1 MKKDDLLD
9 FDDTTDDTR
18 ISDTDNL
25 MFLSSKSKN
34 KTYNYISNF
43 NNLINQK
50 ERLSENNI
58 LQQRENRRI
67 ISLIKQVIQKK
78 EDNIITRKKIKEIL
92 NSYNKN
98 IILIRDDQRNTLLHI
113 YVKANDRISV
123 NIIIDIYIDIF
134 GISEKFYNFLFLKN
148 INGFTVFDLSVKYEY
163 ISIIKIL
170 YEQLEKSEDE
180 SKIINYMEYLKNN
193 IFNIAAEN
201 NKIYPIIFFYEKLKK
216 FYKRKSIK
224 LLDCKDDNLNKEGM
238 TPILYA
244 SKNGN
249 LKLLLILI
257 DLGADI
263 NSIND
268 KGYTA
273 LHYAVENN
281 DERMVKH
288 LLIRGANKFVN
299 DRDNINPY
307 NLAVLLRQENLIKI
321 LYHKNCCQK
330 LFCGEEL
337 GKLSGKSS
345 MILMIFYLILNIG
358 FKLAIFF
365 RLFFVIYNIDLF
377 LLLSDFKIHNDT
389 NIQEIALN
397 DLLSCVEENCF
408 PEVIALF
415 SCIIIDLLLL
425 IYFIIFKCSK
435 PVFLP
440 RKINREKNLSKLYE
454 RNENICIKCGII
466 KSSSTKHCLICD
478 RCVENWDHHCYWL
491 NTCISNKNFCKFKL
505 FLYFTFIF
513 LITNL
518 LFYIYSVYLIL
529 SAKDLF
535 FQEIFNVEVGSE
547 VYYLVLALLISALIV
562 LIIFIFY
569 SLIFLNFPFVIYY
582 CKMNIN
588 ISKLEENIES
598 LNDSEDSFNK
608 IFEEKIGEIP

>member
-78 EDNIITRKKIKEIL
+78 EDNIITKKKIKEIL

-513 LITNL
+513 LIKNL

>member
-25 MFLSSKSKN
+25 LFLSSKSKN

-78 EDNIITRKKIKEIL
+78 EDNIITKKKIKEII
-92 NSYNKN
+92 NTYNKN

-440 RKINREKNLSKLYE
+440 RKKNKEKNLSKLYE

>member
-78 EDNIITRKKIKEIL
+78 EDNIITKKKIKEIL
-92 NSYNKN
+92 NPYNKN

-415 SCIIIDLLLL
+415 SCITIDLLLL

-535 FQEIFNVEVGSE
+535 FQEIFDIEIGSE

-588 ISKLEENIES
+588 NSKLEENIES

>member
-1 MKKDDLLD
+1 MKKDDLLEY
-9 FDDTTDDTR
+9 DDTTDDTR
-18 ISDTDNL
+18 ISDTENI

-34 KTYNYISNF
+34 KTYNYISNL

-78 EDNIITRKKIKEIL
+78 EDNIITKKKIKEIL

-513 LITNL
+513 LIKNL

>member
-25 MFLSSKSKN
+25 LFLSSKSKN

-78 EDNIITRKKIKEIL
+78 EDNIITKKKIKEII
-92 NSYNKN
+92 NTYNKN

-113 YVKANDRISV
+113 YVKVNDRISV

-201 NKIYPIIFFYEKLKK
+201 NKIYPIIFFHEKLKK

-535 FQEIFNVEVGSE
+535 FQEIFNIEIGSE

-562 LIIFIFY
+562 IIIFIFY

>member
-78 EDNIITRKKIKEIL
+78 EDNIITKKKIKEII

-415 SCIIIDLLLL
+415 SCITIDLLLL

-440 RKINREKNLSKLYE
+440 RKINKEKNLSKLYE

>member
-78 EDNIITRKKIKEIL
+78 EDNIITKKKIKEIL

-201 NKIYPIIFFYEKLKK
+201 NKIYPIIFFHEKLKK

-535 FQEIFNVEVGSE
+535 FQEIFNIEIGSE

>member
-1 MKKDDLLD
+1 
-9 FDDTTDDTR
+9 
-18 ISDTDNL
+18 
-25 MFLSSKSKN
+25 
-34 KTYNYISNF
+34 
-43 NNLINQK
+43 
-50 ERLSENNI
+50 
-58 LQQRENRRI
+58 
-67 ISLIKQVIQKK
+67 
-78 EDNIITRKKIKEIL
+78 
-92 NSYNKN
+92 
-98 IILIRDDQRNTLLHI
+98 LIRDDQRNTLLHI
-113 YVKANDRISV
+113 YVKANDRVSV
-123 NIIIDIYIDIF
+123 NIIIEIYIDIF

-148 INGFTVFDLSVKYEY
+148 INGFTAFDLSVKYEY
-163 ISIIKIL
+163 IAIIKIL
-170 YEQLEKSEDE
+170 YEQLEKSENDCNI
-180 SKIINYMEYLKNN
+180 SNYMEYLKNN
-193 IFNIAAEN
+193 IFNVAAEN
-201 NKIYPIIFFYEKLKK
+201 NKIYPILFFYEKLKK

-535 FQEIFNVEVGSE
+535 FQEIFNIEIGSE
-547 VYYLVLALLISALIV
+547 VYYLVLILLISFLGV
-562 LIIFIFY
+562 LIIIVIYSIIFV
-569 SLIFLNFPFVIYY
+569 NFPLVNYY
-582 CKMNIN
+582 CKVN
-588 ISKLEENIES
+588 ISNNNIEENVQS
-598 LNDSEDSFNK
+598 LIDSEDSFNR
-608 IFEEKIGEIP
+608 IFEDN

>member
-78 EDNIITRKKIKEIL
+78 EDNIISKKKIKEIL
-92 NSYNKN
+92 NPYNKN

-201 NKIYPIIFFYEKLKK
+201 NKIYPIIFFHEKLKK

-562 LIIFIFY
+562 LTIFIFY

>member
-78 EDNIITRKKIKEIL
+78 EDNIITKKKIKEIL

-415 SCIIIDLLLL
+415 SCITIDLLLL

-535 FQEIFNVEVGSE
+535 FQEIFNIEIGSE

-588 ISKLEENIES
+588 NSKLEENIES

>member
-34 KTYNYISNF
+34 KTCNYISNF
-43 NNLINQK
+43 NDLINQK

-78 EDNIITRKKIKEIL
+78 EDNIITKKKIKEIL

-513 LITNL
+513 LIKNL

-535 FQEIFNVEVGSE
+535 FQEIFNIEIGSE

-562 LIIFIFY
+562 IIIFIFY

-608 IFEEKIGEIP
+608 IFEEKIGEIS

>member
-78 EDNIITRKKIKEIL
+78 EDNIITKKKIKEIL

-201 NKIYPIIFFYEKLKK
+201 NKIYPIIFFHEKLKK

-415 SCIIIDLLLL
+415 SCITIDLLLL

>member
-78 EDNIITRKKIKEIL
+78 EDNIITKKKIKEIL

-201 NKIYPIIFFYEKLKK
+201 NKIYPIIFFHEKLKK

-268 KGYTA
+268 KGYTP

-415 SCIIIDLLLL
+415 SCITIDLLLL

-535 FQEIFNVEVGSE
+535 FQEIFNIEIGSE

>member
-78 EDNIITRKKIKEIL
+78 EDNIITKKKIKEIL

-113 YVKANDRISV
+113 YVKDNDRISV

-249 LKLLLILI
+249 LKLLFILI

-268 KGYTA
+268 KGYTP

-513 LITNL
+513 LIKNL

>member
-25 MFLSSKSKN
+25 MFISSKSKN

-78 EDNIITRKKIKEIL
+78 EDNIITKKNIKEIL

-547 VYYLVLALLISALIV
+547 VYYLVLDLLISALIV

>member
-78 EDNIITRKKIKEIL
+78 EDNIITKKKIKEIL

-201 NKIYPIIFFYEKLKK
+201 NKIYPIIFFHEKLKK

-415 SCIIIDLLLL
+415 SCITIDLLLL

-535 FQEIFNVEVGSE
+535 FQEIFNIEIGSE

-588 ISKLEENIES
+588 NSKLEENIES

>member
-78 EDNIITRKKIKEIL
+78 EDNIITKKKIKEIL
-92 NSYNKN
+92 NPYNKN

-201 NKIYPIIFFYEKLKK
+201 NKIYPIIFFHEKLKK

-588 ISKLEENIES
+588 NSKLEENIES

>member
-78 EDNIITRKKIKEIL
+78 EDNIITKKKIKDIL

-440 RKINREKNLSKLYE
+440 RKINKEKNLSKLYE

>member
-78 EDNIITRKKIKEIL
+78 EDNIITKKKIKEIL